1 MTDPMIV
8 TLKEVLKKREIQ
20 LKFVPPPEYIT
31 QLMAEC
37 DLIEVSH
44 IFAYFK
50 IYPIAKNKG
59 IGVEADIHARI
70 VQPCVITLGPVPQKI
85 HEKAFLR
92 FTPDADAHD
101 IDVVYD
107 DIYFSKDIDDFD
119 TEKLVDDEIN
129 LYNIMREYI
138 VLALEPMPR
147 VANAEFKGYTVGELT
162 AEERAFIN
170 KNIERVAMGEMPLNT
185 HNPFSAL
192 ADLKKRTCVES

>member
-37 DLIEVSH
+37 ELMEVSH
-44 IFAYFK
+44 IYAFFK

-59 IGVEADIHARI
+59 IGVEADIHARV

-92 FTPDADAHD
+92 FTPNAEVGE

-119 TEKLVDDEIN
+119 TEKLVNDEIN
-129 LYNIMREYI
+129 LYDIMREYI
-138 VLALEPMPR
+138 VLALDPMPR
-147 VANAEFKGYTVGELT
+147 VANAEFKGYTAGELT
-162 AEERAFIN
+162 DEERKFIN
-170 KNIERVAMGEMPLNT
+170 KNIERVTAGETPVNIN
-185 HNPFSAL
+185 NPFSAL
-192 ADLKKRTCVES
+192 ADLKKRTSVES